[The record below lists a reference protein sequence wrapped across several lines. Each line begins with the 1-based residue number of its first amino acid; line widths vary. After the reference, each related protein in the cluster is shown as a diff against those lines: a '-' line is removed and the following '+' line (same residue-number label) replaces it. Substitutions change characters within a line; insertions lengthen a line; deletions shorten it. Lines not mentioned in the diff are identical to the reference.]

1 MSAVEENTKNV
12 DRRHPQQ
19 VMRLQRLGCA
29 HQSRLSF
36 MRILLRRLKRERWSF
51 SREAFD
57 VNSDGVGH
65 AILTARGPVRSYS
78 LVAFFHQLAAENRSD
93 RVIAEAWDAT
103 FTLFD
108 GVPDADDIKRLSANV
123 PRQEAGRVSHRELSL
138 SRANRSARLW
148 QHVVT
153 SLARGVQPDPV
164 KIASVGYLMRT
175 TAVYGSGKFG
185 AADREDIADRA
196 EFSAPFQVEMLTVYL
211 IRTLVR
217 DLLQHQATAQ
227 GGSAAV
233 LLDPTIARA
242 IGIGNSTGLGMA
254 PFVLNHPVLINNWVM
269 AREEAI
275 ARVRSLRY
283 ASPSE
288 IEFFTEILAR
298 SNDSIAS
305 WTSDHPLQQK
315 KIATLQDDIA
325 QLNHYLL
332 NNPLTGYQPWNRLYC
347 RAEQTMSVEG
357 QEFLASLM
365 LEPYGEL
372 VDGLVECLSDNSG
385 PDAIDGAMSL
395 SELQSLIQTHYCW
408 ALDIDWDTES
418 SCTKLWYVSEE
429 KLEPRIGQR
438 FEESLESFEQPLAPG
453 RDVFQ
458 LHKATRGVD
467 QTVAAFL
474 LRHPQHRHSVRR
486 VQLMRTA
493 PYAEVRDNTIDAA
506 MMPIDLLRYKLAFFG
521 ATQFDP
527 RSDRWLRI
535 CLYANAPY
543 PEELSHQDADF
554 WPYPH
559 QTGAAV

>member
-1 MSAVEENTKNV
+1 
-12 DRRHPQQ
+12 
-19 VMRLQRLGCA
+19 
-29 HQSRLSF
+29 
-36 MRILLRRLKRERWSF
+36 
-51 SREAFD
+51 
-57 VNSDGVGH
+57 
-65 AILTARGPVRSYS
+65 
-78 LVAFFHQLAAENRSD
+78 
-93 RVIAEAWDAT
+93 
-103 FTLFD
+103 
-108 GVPDADDIKRLSANV
+108 
-123 PRQEAGRVSHRELSL
+123 
-138 SRANRSARLW
+138 
-148 QHVVT
+148 
-153 SLARGVQPDPV
+153 
-164 KIASVGYLMRT
+164 
-175 TAVYGSGKFG
+175 
-185 AADREDIADRA
+185 
-196 EFSAPFQVEMLTVYL
+196 
-211 IRTLVR
+211 
-217 DLLQHQATAQ
+217 
-227 GGSAAV
+227 
-233 LLDPTIARA
+233 
-242 IGIGNSTGLGMA
+242 
-254 PFVLNHPVLINNWVM
+254 
-269 AREEAI
+269 
-275 ARVRSLRY
+275 
-283 ASPSE
+283 
-288 IEFFTEILAR
+288 
-298 SNDSIAS
+298 
-305 WTSDHPLQQK
+305 
-315 KIATLQDDIA
+315 
-325 QLNHYLL
+325 
-332 NNPLTGYQPWNRLYC
+332 
-347 RAEQTMSVEG
+347 MSVEG